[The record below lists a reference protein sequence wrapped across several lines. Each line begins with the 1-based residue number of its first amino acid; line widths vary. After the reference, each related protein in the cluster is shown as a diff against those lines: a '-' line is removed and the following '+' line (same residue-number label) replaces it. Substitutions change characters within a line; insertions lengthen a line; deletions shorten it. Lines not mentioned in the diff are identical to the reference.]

1 MNGLA
6 KRIAITLGIL
16 SLPLIVGLLFTYEK
30 VKVDWISFMEIQP
43 SYRPMEDPLPVPADS
58 VPIEGPAYVKGV
70 GSPVNPVEAD
80 AVSLERG
87 KILYNIHCALCHG
100 EDGKGQG
107 PIAPFLRQ
115 HPPADLTSAVVK
127 EDSDGAIF
135 LVITNGVEGAMPALR
150 ENLTVRERWDV
161 VNYLRTLQTP

>member
-1 MNGLA
+1 MNGLG
-6 KRIAITLGIL
+6 KRIAITLAIITV
-16 SLPLIVGLLFTYEK
+16 PLVVGLLFTYEK

-58 VPIEGPAYVKGV
+58 VPIDGPAYVKGV

-80 AVSLERG
+80 EVSLERG
-87 KILYNIHCALCHG
+87 KILYDINCALCHG
-100 EDGKGQG
+100 YDGKGNG
-107 PIAPFLRQ
+107 PIAPFLRKE
-115 HPPADLTSAVVK
+115 PPADLTSGVVK

-135 LVITNGVEGAMPALR
+135 LVITNGVPGAMPALR